1 MEHDIIMLKYEAYGT
16 KLMDSKGLSY
26 SDEHGITDQIFDYR
40 LALTKRK
47 ESKS

>member
-1 MEHDIIMLKYEAYGT
+1 
-16 KLMDSKGLSY
+16 MDSKGLSY
-26 SDEHGITDQIFDYR
+26 SEDHGLTDRIFDDR

>member
-1 MEHDIIMLKYEAYGT
+1 
-16 KLMDSKGLSY
+16 MDSKGLSY
-26 SDEHGITDQIFDYR
+26 SEDHGLTDQIFDYR